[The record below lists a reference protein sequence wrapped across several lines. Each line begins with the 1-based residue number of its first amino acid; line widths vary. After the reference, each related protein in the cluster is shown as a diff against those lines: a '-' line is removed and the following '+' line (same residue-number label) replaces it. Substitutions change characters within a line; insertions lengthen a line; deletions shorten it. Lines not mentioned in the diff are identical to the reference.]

1 MGIDRNPRSFSS
13 QGQWE
18 QCDLRDSQQVREIM
32 GKFNPKVV
40 IHTAAWVEVD
50 GCEENPAKAK
60 ESNETLTKLVVSSS
74 PKKAKIVY
82 ISTEQVFPGNKP
94 YAKESDPTRPINI
107 YGRTKLAGEQ
117 IVQKSGNPHL
127 IVRTNFFGWSS
138 GRKKTFGEW
147 LIQSLREKQPI
158 RLFTDFYFT
167 PLYAGLMVDRLERL
181 LKKDAQ
187 GVVHLGGRDRVSK
200 YEFGKKLARMSGL
213 SFCSVKDAQMDSV
226 ASLAPRPKDISLN
239 SDRSEALL
247 GTQAPTLEKS
257 LQLFLRDEKAFKTAT
272 LIKRRRIPQ
281 SIPYARQSIDAS
293 DIRAVTRVLKSDFL
307 TQGPEIEAFE
317 QEFANFCGA
326 KYAVACSSATAGLHL
341 SAMALG
347 MGPNDL
353 WWTSPNTFCATA
365 DAALRCGAEVDFV
378 DIEWGTYNMDLYLL
392 EEMLKKASKIGNLPK
407 VVAPVH
413 FAGNPVDMKTLD
425 KLRKKYGF
433 KAHATGATFRGE
445 KVGSC
450 RWSDICV
457 FSFLAVKI
465 ITTGEGGMVTTNSP
479 ELYEKLLRLRTHGI
493 TRDIQVRP
501 LSMRHPW
508 YYEKLELGN
517 HYRMTD
523 IQAALGRSQLK
534 RIGQFMK
541 KRRQIAKTY
550 NSQLKKSPIVLPSL
564 TAGADSSWHLYVATI
579 PKGQTMEDRDVL
591 IQRLQAAGIKANL
604 HYLPAQN
611 FSYYRKWISNR
622 RGLKRGFSPCPVAQ
636 EYARRAISLPICPIR
651 PGLRRCQ

>member
-1 MGIDRNPRSFSS
+1 MD
-13 QGQWE
+13 
-18 QCDLRDSQQVREIM
+18 
-32 GKFNPKVV
+32 KFNPQVV
-40 IHTAAWVEVD
+40 IHTAAWVDVD
-50 GCEENPAKAK
+50 GCQVNPAKAK
-60 ESNETLTKLVVSSS
+60 ESNETLTKLVVSAS

-82 ISTEQVFPGNKP
+82 ISTEQVFPGNKA

-117 IVQKSGNPHL
+117 IVQESGRPHL

-147 LIQSLREKQPI
+147 LIQSLRAKQPI

-167 PLYAGLMVDRLERL
+167 PLYAGLMVDRLEHL

-213 SFCSVKDAQMDSV
+213 SFCSVKDARMDSV

-239 SDRSEALL
+239 SGRAEALL
-247 GTQAPTLEKS
+247 GTKSPALGKS
-257 LQLFLRDEKAFKTAT
+257 LQLFLRDKKVFKPAT
-272 LIKRRRIPQ
+272 LIQRTRITQ

-317 QEFANFCGA
+317 QDFAKFCGS

-378 DIEWGTYNMDLYLL
+378 DIEWGTYNMDLHLL
-392 EEMLKKASKIGNLPK
+392 EEMLKKASKNGNLPK

-413 FAGNPVDMKTLD
+413 FAGNPVDMKFLD

-433 KAHATGATFRGE
+433 KVVEDAAHATGATFRGE

-450 RWSDICV
+450 RWSDLCV
-457 FSFLAVKI
+457 FSFHAVKI
-465 ITTGEGGMVTTNSP
+465 ITTGEGGMVTTNSR

-564 TAGADSSWHLYVATI
+564 TKGGNSSWHLYVAAI
-579 PKGQTMEDRDVL
+579 PKSQTMEDRDAL
-591 IQRLQAAGIKANL
+591 IQCLQAVGIKANL

-611 FSYYRKWISNR
+611 FSYYQNRMSNR

-636 EYARRAISLPICPIR
+636 EYARRAISLPIYPDLK
-651 PGLRRCQ
+651 PKDQKYTMETLRLFSKA

>member
-1 MGIDRNPRSFSS
+1 MD
-13 QGQWE
+13 
-18 QCDLRDSQQVREIM
+18 
-32 GKFNPKVV
+32 KFKPQVV
-40 IHTAAWVEVD
+40 IHTAAWVDVD
-50 GCEENPAKAK
+50 GCQVNPTKAK
-60 ESNETLTKLVVSSS
+60 ESNETLTKLVVSAS

-82 ISTEQVFPGNKP
+82 ISTEQVFPGNKAC
-94 YAKESDPTRPINI
+94 AKESDPTRPINV

-117 IVQKSGNPHL
+117 IVQESGRPHL

-167 PLYAGLMVDRLERL
+167 PLYAGLMADRLEHL

-187 GVVHLGGRDRVSK
+187 GVVHLGGRNRVSK
-200 YEFGKKLARMSGL
+200 YEFGKKLARMSSL
-213 SFCSVKDAQMDSV
+213 PFFSVKASRMNAV
-226 ASLAPRPKDISLN
+226 ATLAPRPKDISLN
-239 SDRSEALL
+239 SDRAEVML

-272 LIKRRRIPQ
+272 LMKRRRISQ

-293 DIRAVTRVLKSDFL
+293 DIRAVARVLKSDFL

-341 SAMALG
+341 SAMVLG
-347 MGPNDL
+347 IRPGDL

-378 DIEWGTYNMDLYLL
+378 DIEWGTYNMNIHLL
-392 EEMLKKASKIGNLPK
+392 EEMLKKASRRGKLPK

-413 FAGNPVDMKTLD
+413 FAGNPVDMRVLD

-433 KAHATGATFRGE
+433 KVVEDAAHATGATFRGE

-450 RWSDICV
+450 RWSDLCI
-457 FSFLAVKI
+457 FSFHAVKI
-465 ITTGEGGMVTTNSP
+465 ITTGEGGMVTTNSR

-493 TRDIQVRP
+493 TRETQVRP
-501 LSMRHPW
+501 QSMRHPW

-534 RIGQFMK
+534 RISQFQK

-550 NSQLKKSPIVLPSL
+550 NLQLKSTPLILPSS
-564 TAGADSSWHLYVATI
+564 TTGANSSWHLYVATI
-579 PKGQTMEDRDVL
+579 PQSQTMEERDTL
-591 IQRLQAAGIKANL
+591 IQGLHASGIKANL
-604 HYLPAQN
+604 HYLPVQN
-611 FSYYRKWISNR
+611 FRYYQERLINR
-622 RGLKRGFSPCPVAQ
+622 RGPKRGFSPCPVAE
-636 EYARRAISLPICPIR
+636 EYSHRAISLPIYPDLSTKSHKHVIEALQSALKAVNTNYQ
-651 PGLRRCQ
+651 LRKG